1 MHFYGMFFMHLCTQ
15 SSRCKDVLEH
25 ALPPARL
32 LTKMIDYLKTY
43 MLEKHTIQN
52 WWWKHDVR
60 NM

>member
-1 MHFYGMFFMHLCTQ
+1 MFFMHLCTQ

-52 WWWKHDVR
+52 
-60 NM
+60 